1 MNEDNKN
8 YSTLEEEEA
17 EAKAKSESTLFAPP
31 EPLSKDITKRQRTSV
46 MKKQRKAVIILA
58 IAVAAAVLLYF
69 LLVKPIV
76 EYVEEITKEEIEL
89 LEGEVL
95 GTNDRILMF
104 EHTEK
109 SNIESIDVHNEYGE
123 WGVYYDYD
131 SEEFYVTGYPEAPY
145 SKEQLSSLVVSAGYT
160 LSMTRVTTD
169 CEDMHEFGLADSDN
183 PAWYTLTT
191 RDGKTHTV
199 YIGSKIP
206 TGAGYYCRYA
216 GRNAVYVLDS
226 TLSQTLLQ
234 PLEAMITPTLAL
246 PMNTNDY
253 FTVKNF
259 AVLKGDEIK
268 IMITYLDEE
277 EKESEASMSSY
288 KMLAPANYTV
298 NDSNYS
304 IALEVLTAFEGTSAL
319 VYDPEES
326 DLEEYGLLD
335 PAYTL
340 TYEYSGIQQYILFSE
355 KNESGNYYAYSLL
368 FNLITEVSGSDLAWL
383 EWDLIKWVDSPIF
396 MMNIND
402 VQTITVESET
412 ATRTFD
418 LEGEGQELVVTER
431 ETGFQP
437 EVKNFRQFYKTLL
450 SVSIE
455 DYAPIESV
463 EALDMEKDLYMTL
476 TVETRAGKTHTYKF
490 YPYSTRRAFY
500 TVDGDGE
507 FYVLRDM
514 ATKVITDAE
523 KVMTNTPIDS
533 EAHN

>member
-1 MNEDNKN
+1 MNEENKN

-17 EAKAKSESTLFAPP
+17 EAKAKSESTLFGAPQ
-31 EPLSKDITKRQRTSV
+31 PLDSDITKRQKTSV
-46 MKKQRKAVIILA
+46 ATRQRKTII
-58 IAVAAAVLLYF
+58 IVGICVVAAILLYF
-69 LLVKPIV
+69 LVVKPIV
-76 EYVEEITKEEIEL
+76 DYVEEVKKDQIEL
-89 LEGEVL
+89 LDGEVL

-109 SNIESIDVHNEYGE
+109 KNIQSIDVHNQYGE
-123 WGVYYDYD
+123 WGVYYDKD
-131 SEEFYVTGYPEAPY
+131 DDTFYVKDHPEAPY

-169 CEDMHEFGLADSDN
+169 AEDMHEYGLADSDN
-183 PAWYTLTT
+183 PAWYTLTS

-199 YIGSKIP
+199 YIGSQIP
-206 TGAGYYCRYA
+206 TGAGYYCRYK

-226 TLSQTLLQ
+226 TLGQTLLQ

-246 PMNTNDY
+246 PMQTNDY

-259 AVLKGDEIK
+259 AILKGDELK
-268 IMITYLDEE
+268 VMITYLDEE
-277 EKESEASMSSY
+277 EKAAEASMSSY

-304 IALEVLTAFEGTSAL
+304 IALEVLTAFEGNSAL
-319 VYDPEES
+319 VYAPEES
-326 DLEEYGLLD
+326 DLEEAGLLN

-340 TYEYSGIQQYILFSE
+340 TYEYKGVQQDILFSE
-355 KNESGNYYAYSLL
+355 KNVSGNYYAYSLL
-368 FNLITEVSGSDLAWL
+368 FNLITEVSGSKLEWL
-383 EWDLIKWVDSPIF
+383 DWDLIKWVDSPIF

-402 VQTITVESET
+402 VKSITVDSDT
-412 ATRTFD
+412 AKRVFD

-431 ETGFQP
+431 ATGFQP
-437 EVKNFRQFYKTLL
+437 DVKNFRQFYKTLL
-450 SVSIE
+450 SVAIE
-455 DYAPIESV
+455 DYAPTDAV
-463 EALDMEKDLYMTL
+463 EALDMKKDLYMTL
-476 TVETRAGKTHTYKF
+476 TIETRAGKTHVYKF

-500 TVDGDGE
+500 TIDGEGE

-523 KVMTNTPIDS
+523 KVMTNTEIDS

>member
-1 MNEDNKN
+1 MNEENKN

-17 EAKAKSESTLFAPP
+17 EAKAKSESTLFAAPDP
-31 EPLSKDITKRQRTSV
+31 ASKDITKRQRTSV
-46 MKKQRKAVIILA
+46 MKKQRKAIVILA
-58 IAVAAAVLLYF
+58 VVVAAAILLYF
-69 LLVKPIV
+69 LVVKPIV
-76 EYVEEITKEEIEL
+76 EYVEEVLSEEIEL

-123 WGVYYDYD
+123 WGIYYDYD
-131 SEEFYVTGYPEAPY
+131 DEEFYVTDYPEAPY

-169 CEDMHEFGLADSDN
+169 CEDMHEYGLADSDN

-191 RDGKTHTV
+191 REGNKHTV

-206 TGAGYYCRYA
+206 TGAGYYCRYE

-226 TLSQTLLQ
+226 TLGSTLLQ
-234 PLEAMITPTLAL
+234 PLESMITATLAL
-246 PMNTNDY
+246 PMSTNDY

-277 EKESEASMSSY
+277 EKEDEASMSSY

-304 IALEVLTAFEGTSAL
+304 LALEVLTAFEGTSTL
-319 VYDPEES
+319 VYNPDES
-326 DLEEYGLLD
+326 DLEEYGLLN

-340 TYEYSGIQQYILFSE
+340 TYEYSDIQQYILFSE

-368 FNLITEVSGSDLAWL
+368 FNLITEVSGSSLEWL

-412 ATRTFD
+412 ATRIFD

-455 DYAPIESV
+455 DYAPTESV
-463 EALDMEKDLYMTL
+463 EALDMESDLYMTL
-476 TVETRAGKTHTYKF
+476 TIETRAGKTNVYKF
-490 YPYSTRRAFY
+490 YPYSTRRSFY
-500 TVDGDGE
+500 TINGEGE

-523 KVMTNTPIDS
+523 KVMTNTAIDS

>member
-1 MNEDNKN
+1 MNEENKK

-17 EAKAKSESTLFAPP
+17 EAKAKSESTLFGAPQ
-31 EPLSKDITKRQRTSV
+31 PLDSDITKRQKTSV
-46 MKKQRKAVIILA
+46 AKRQRKTII
-58 IAVAAAVLLYF
+58 IVGICVVAAILLYF
-69 LLVKPIV
+69 LVVKPIV
-76 EYVEEITKEEIEL
+76 DYVEEVKKDQIEL
-89 LEGEVL
+89 LDGEVL

-109 SNIESIDVHNEYGE
+109 KNIQSIDVHNQYGE
-123 WGVYYDYD
+123 WGVYYDKD
-131 SEEFYVTGYPEAPY
+131 DDTFYVKDHPEAPY

-169 CEDMHEFGLADSDN
+169 AEDMHEYGLADSDN
-183 PAWYTLTT
+183 PAWYTLTS

-199 YIGSKIP
+199 YIGSQIP
-206 TGAGYYCRYA
+206 TGAGYYCRYK

-246 PMNTNDY
+246 PMQTNDY

-259 AVLKGDEIK
+259 AILKGDELK
-268 IMITYLDEE
+268 VMITYLDEE
-277 EKESEASMSSY
+277 EKAAEASMSSY

-304 IALEVLTAFEGTSAL
+304 IALEVLTAFEGNSAL
-319 VYDPEES
+319 VYAPEES
-326 DLEEYGLLD
+326 DLEEYGLLN

-340 TYEYSGIQQYILFSE
+340 TYEYKGVQQYILFSE

-368 FNLITEVSGSDLAWL
+368 FNLITEVSGSKLEWL
-383 EWDLIKWVDSPIF
+383 DWDLIKWVDSPIF

-402 VQTITVESET
+402 VKSITVESDT
-412 ATRTFD
+412 AKRVFD

-431 ETGFQP
+431 ATGFQP
-437 EVKNFRQFYKTLL
+437 DVKNFRQFYKTLL
-450 SVSIE
+450 SVAIE
-455 DYAPIESV
+455 DYAPTDAV
-463 EALDMEKDLYMTL
+463 EALDMKKDLYMTL
-476 TVETRAGKTHTYKF
+476 TIETRAGKTHVYKF

-500 TVDGDGE
+500 TIDGEGE

-523 KVMTNTPIDS
+523 KVMTNTEIDS

>member
-1 MNEDNKN
+1 MNEENKN

-17 EAKAKSESTLFAPP
+17 EAKAKSESTLFGAPQ
-31 EPLSKDITKRQRTSV
+31 PLDSDITKRQKTSV
-46 MKKQRKAVIILA
+46 AKRQRRTIL
-58 IAVAAAVLLYF
+58 IVGICVVAAILLYF
-69 LLVKPIV
+69 LVVKPIV
-76 EYVEEITKEEIEL
+76 DYVEEVKKDQIEL
-89 LEGEVL
+89 LDGEVL

-109 SNIESIDVHNEYGE
+109 KNIQSIDVHNQYGE
-123 WGVYYDYD
+123 WGVYYDSD
-131 SEEFYVTGYPEAPY
+131 DDTFYIKDHPEAPY

-169 CEDMHEFGLADSDN
+169 AEDMHEYGLADSDN
-183 PAWYTLTT
+183 PAWYTLTS

-199 YIGSKIP
+199 YIGSQIP
-206 TGAGYYCRYA
+206 TGAGYYCRYK

-246 PMNTNDY
+246 PMQTNDY

-259 AVLKGDEIK
+259 AILKGGELK

-277 EKESEASMSSY
+277 EKEAEASMSSY

-304 IALEVLTAFEGTSAL
+304 VALEVLTAFEGNSAL
-319 VYDPEES
+319 VYAPEES
-326 DLEEYGLLD
+326 DLEEYGLLN

-368 FNLITEVSGSDLAWL
+368 FNLITEVSGSKLEWL
-383 EWDLIKWVDSPIF
+383 DWDLIKWVDSPIF

-402 VQTITVESET
+402 VKSITVDSDT
-412 ATRTFD
+412 AKRVFD

-431 ETGFQP
+431 ATGFQP
-437 EVKNFRQFYKTLL
+437 DVKNFRQFYKTLL
-450 SVSIE
+450 SVAIE
-455 DYAPIESV
+455 DYAPTESV
-463 EALDMEKDLYMTL
+463 EALDMDKDLYMTL
-476 TVETRAGKTHTYKF
+476 TIETRAGKTHVYKF

-500 TVDGDGE
+500 TIDGEGE

-523 KVMTNTPIDS
+523 KVMTNTEIDS